1 MNTDDHHAADGADE
15 IRAKLPQL
23 AAATGAP
30 APGEGRSLPSI
41 AINQPTAALCLA
53 VGQCLRNAPL
63 FRRGESLV
71 TVNDTTGE
79 VQPMT
84 PTRWRSW
91 HQRFFTFHDGEGD
104 KRRTVNARQDL
115 ALCILASDELRAH
128 VRELRGVNLL
138 RLPTWRGEDADRTL
152 DLLPEGYH
160 PATRTFTVP
169 VLDFARDWP
178 LEDAHAWLDGRFA
191 GFPFAETG
199 DLFTR
204 RSFSAFAAA
213 MLGVFAVNLLPHG
226 AVRPLVLV
234 IGNQPGVGKSTLVR
248 AILTPTHGET
258 EEDSKPKSDEE
269 LRNVL
274 DAAALAGAAYV
285 FLDDVQNLASNDL
298 NHFISSPTHTP
309 RVKGQSTRVKCANSW
324 QVFATGNHLKLAE
337 DLPRRSLVVF
347 LSAGE
352 KASEREI
359 ADPMTNTVLFS
370 AAYRAHACAALWAML
385 RHWRDCGMPHC
396 RDARLSSF
404 EAYAALVGSVC
415 VAAGL
420 ANPFARIVDWPMG
433 GDEAGRA
440 LETALCKLAGPLVQG
455 EELTTDEILD
465 ALREAGTLDDVLPF
479 ECRDERKA
487 LGHKLRKLR
496 GRVFTDTRGRRF
508 EFGRRAAASGSRYVV
523 HFLDDAT
530 A

>member
-1 MNTDDHHAADGADE
+1 MKTTTATNGAEE
-15 IRAKLPQL
+15 IRAQLPRL

-30 APGEGRSLPSI
+30 PPGDGRSLPSI
-41 AINQPTAALCLA
+41 ARNQPLAGLALA
-53 VGQCLRNAPL
+53 VAQALRPAPL
-63 FRRGESLV
+63 FRRGEMLV
-71 TVNDTTGE
+71 TVDATTGE

-84 PTRWRSW
+84 ATRWRSW
-91 HQRFFTFHDGEGD
+91 HQRFFHFHEGDGD
-104 KRRTVNARQDL
+104 KRRTVNAPQDL
-115 ALCILASDELRAH
+115 ALCVLASDEFRAH

-138 RLPTWRGEDADRTL
+138 RLPVWRGDAAARAL
-152 DLLPEGYH
+152 DLLPEGYD
-160 PATRTFTVP
+160 ASTQTFTVP
-169 VLDFARDWP
+169 LLDYPLDWP
-178 LEDAHAWLDGRFA
+178 LEDAHAWLDANFG

-204 RSFSAFAAA
+204 RSFAAFVGG
-213 MLGVFAVNLLPHG
+213 MLGVFTVNLLPHG

-269 LRNVL
+269 LRKVL

-285 FLDDVQNLASNDL
+285 FLDDVHNLASNDL

-309 RVKGQSTRVKCANSW
+309 RVMGQGTRVKCANSW

-347 LSAGE
+347 LATGE

-359 ADPMTNTVLFS
+359 ADPMTNTILFS

-385 RHWRDCGMPHC
+385 RHWRDCGMPTC
-396 RDARLSSF
+396 REARLSSF

-415 VAAGL
+415 VAARL
-420 ANPFARIVDWPMG
+420 TNPFAPIVDWPMG
-433 GDEAGRA
+433 GDEAGRT
-440 LETALCKLAGPLVQG
+440 LETALCRMAATLDPGD
-455 EELTTDEILD
+455 ELTPAEILANLSESN
-465 ALREAGTLDDVLPF
+465 ALDVVLPF
-479 ECRDERKA
+479 DCKDERKA

-496 GRVFTDTRGRRF
+496 GRVFTDAKGRRF
-508 EFGRRAAASGSRYVV
+508 EFGRREGAAGAFYAV
-523 HFLDDAT
+523 HFLAP
-530 A
+530 ASE